1 MLLNLGKTILLE
13 PNLDSLLMPSF
24 SHCLQ
29 KYSVYHSLRCVFLYS
44 LQVLQ
49 RWRPTAEPSDS

>member
-29 KYSVYHSLRCVFLYS
+29 KYLVYHSLFTMRVFIFS
-44 LQVLQ
+44 
-49 RWRPTAEPSDS
+49 TGPSKVAANCDS